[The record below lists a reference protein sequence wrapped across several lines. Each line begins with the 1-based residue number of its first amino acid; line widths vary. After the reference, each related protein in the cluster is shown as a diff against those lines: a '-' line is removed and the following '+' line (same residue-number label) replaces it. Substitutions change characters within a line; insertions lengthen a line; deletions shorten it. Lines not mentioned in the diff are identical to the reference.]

1 MNTYPIIKIK
11 WVNQWSLRF
20 IEQKTKT
27 SMHAALDSITF
38 GGPPWVEYLFF
49 ILISLTNVFLQNLKN
64 IFLIKSTR
72 LKAALIGM
80 ITSIFYAT
88 VVVMIAKHGWISV
101 LIVAVTHFLGIFLA
115 RTVSDN
121 LEKKGLLKQK

>member
-1 MNTYPIIKIK
+1 MNTYLIIKIK
-11 WVNQWSLRF
+11 RVNQWSLRF
-20 IEQKTKT
+20 IEQKNKT
-27 SMHAALDSITF
+27 TMHTALDSITF

>member
-1 MNTYPIIKIK
+1 MKPKIHWTKKQNTI
-11 WVNQWSLRF
+11 
-20 IEQKTKT
+20 
-27 SMHAALDSITF
+27 MHGALDSITF

>member
-1 MNTYPIIKIK
+1 MKPKIHWIKNTKS
-11 WVNQWSLRF
+11 N
-20 IEQKTKT
+20 
-27 SMHAALDSITF
+27 MHTALDSISF

-49 ILISLTNVFLQNLKN
+49 ILISFTNVFLQNLKN

-72 LKAALIGM
+72 FKAALVGM
-80 ITSIFYAT
+80 VTSIFYAT

-101 LIVAVTHFLGIFLA
+101 LIVAVTHFLGIFFA

-121 LEKKGLLKQK
+121 LEKEELLKQK